1 MIAAGQPGREDERMS
16 RYDGFERIK
25 VEPLADGVLDVVCHF
40 VGKHN
45 IHDAKA
51 HQEMARIWPIVSHD
65 PDVKAVVLRGCN
77 HVLGGGGTPEMITKL
92 INDWPLLVETYQ
104 EARDI
109 VMGVIECS
117 KPIVAAIEGSA
128 VGGALAA
135 AIVADI
141 SVAGNNAKIVDP
153 HTLIGL
159 VAGDGAAIIW
169 PLLCG
174 MARTKLHL
182 LTGEPLDGKGAAD
195 IGLISMAVE
204 DDRVVERAM
213 ELARKMAVQPV
224 AAIRWTKHSL
234 NGWLRM
240 ATPVFDHSLA
250 LEYVTLLGPD
260 VKSRWLSR
268 SGQRPEAT

>member
-1 MIAAGQPGREDERMS
+1 MS
-16 RYDGFERIK
+16 RYDGFERLK
-25 VEPLADGVLDVVCHF
+25 AELLDDGVLDVVCHF

-45 IHDAKA
+45 LYDAKG
-51 HQEMARIWPIVSHD
+51 HEELARIWPLISRD
-65 PDVKAVVLRGCN
+65 RDVKAVVLRGGN
-77 HVLGGGGTPEMITKL
+77 HVLAGGGTPEMILSLT
-92 INDWPLLVETYQ
+92 NDWPLLIDTYQ

-117 KPIVAAIEGSA
+117 KPVVAAIEGAA

-135 AIVADI
+135 ALVADI
-141 SVAGNNAKIVDP
+141 SIAGNSAKIVDP

-182 LTGEPLDGKGAAD
+182 LTGQPLDGKGAAA
-195 IGLISMAVE
+195 IGLVSLAV
-204 DDRVVERAM
+204 DDDKVVGSALEF
-213 ELARKMAVQPV
+213 ARKMAVQPA
-224 AAIRWTKHSL
+224 AAIRWTKHTL

-240 ATPVFDHSLA
+240 ATPMFDHSLA

-260 VKSRWLSR
+260 IKALVKPKRAAS
-268 SGQRPEAT
+268 

>member
-1 MIAAGQPGREDERMS
+1 MS
-16 RYDGFERIK
+16 RYDGFERLK
-25 VEPLADGVLDVVCHF
+25 AELLADGVLDVVCHL

-45 IHDAKA
+45 LHDAQG
-51 HQEMARIWPIVSHD
+51 HQEMARIWPIISHD
-65 PDVKAVVLRGCN
+65 RDVKAVVLRGSN
-77 HVLGGGGTPEMITKL
+77 HLTGGGGTPDMIMNL
-92 INDWPLLVETYQ
+92 SSDWALLVETYQ

-117 KPIVAAIEGSA
+117 KPVVAAIEGAA

-135 AIVADI
+135 ALVADI

-182 LTGEPLDGKGAAD
+182 LTGQPLDGKGAAD
-195 IGLISMAVE
+195 IGLVSLAVE
-204 DDRVVERAM
+204 DDKVVERAM
-213 ELARKMAVQPV
+213 ELAHKMAVQPV
-224 AAIRWTKHSL
+224 AGIRWTKHTL

-240 ATPVFDHSLA
+240 ATPMFDHSLA

-260 VKSRWLSR
+260 VKELLTKPR
-268 SGQRPEAT
+268 RPAPGAT

>member
-1 MIAAGQPGREDERMS
+1 MAANQSECEDERMP
-16 RYDGFERIK
+16 RYDGFDRLKAE
-25 VEPLADGVLDVVCHF
+25 LLDDGILDVVCHF

-45 IHDAKA
+45 LYDAKG
-51 HQEMARIWPIVSHD
+51 HEELARIWPIISHD
-65 PDVKAVVLRGCN
+65 RDVKAVVLRGCN
-77 HVLGGGGTPEMITKL
+77 HVLAGGGTPDMIMSLTS
-92 INDWPLLVETYQ
+92 DWPLLLDTYQ

-109 VMGVIECS
+109 VMGVIECT
-117 KPIVAAIEGSA
+117 KPVVAAIEGAA

-141 SVAGNNAKIVDP
+141 SIAGNSAKIVDP

-182 LTGEPLDGKGAAD
+182 LTGQPLDGKGAAD
-195 IGLISMAVE
+195 IGLVSLAVE
-204 DDRVVERAM
+204 DDKVVECAM
-213 ELARKMAVQPV
+213 EYARKMAVQPA

-234 NGWLRM
+234 NGWLRL
-240 ATPVFDHSLA
+240 ATPIFDHSLA

-260 VKSRWLSR
+260 IKSLVKPKRAAS
-268 SGQRPEAT
+268 

>member
-1 MIAAGQPGREDERMS
+1 MAANQSGCKDKRMS
-16 RYDGFERIK
+16 RYDSFERLK
-25 VEPLADGVLDVVCHF
+25 VELLEDGVLDVVFHF

-45 IHDAKA
+45 LYDAKG
-51 HQEMARIWPIVSHD
+51 HEEMARIWPVISHD
-65 PDVKAVVLRGCN
+65 RDVKAVVLRGCN
-77 HVLGGGGTPEMITKL
+77 HVLAAGGTPEMIMSLTD
-92 INDWPLLVETYQ
+92 DWPLLLDTHQ

-117 KPIVAAIEGSA
+117 KPVVAAIEGAA

-135 AIVADI
+135 ALVADI
-141 SVAGNNAKIVDP
+141 SIAGNSAKIVDP

-182 LTGEPLDGKGAAD
+182 LTGQPLDGKGAAD
-195 IGLISMAVE
+195 IGLVSLAV
-204 DDRVVERAM
+204 DDDKVVERAM
-213 ELARKMAVQPV
+213 ELAHKVAVQPV

-240 ATPVFDHSLA
+240 ATPMFDHSLA

-260 VKSRWLSR
+260 IKSLLKPKRAAS
-268 SGQRPEAT
+268 